1 MTIYG
6 SNWENFNCTEKFTI
20 ANKVILYIRDNVSSI
35 IKSNNS
41 TDEEVYYRLRLWK
54 MSNESVIEDAEW
66 RDMLRQWHQSSIF
79 FGHRTALQFNDQ
91 TRAQQLKR
99 IKKKKTNSIA
109 LKMSWLAREK
119 DPRFFV
125 APKYLCL
132 WLWSPLFSFP
142 FKWNGY
148 LELFWRRRRLCR
160 RRLRSNTQKA
170 TIESTLHCYFCCV
183 CFLFFLLL
191 FSQLNRLFSI
201 TFAFT
206 ASHLCAYA
214 HYLFFFL
221 LLLLSATPS
230 RSKNVVRGTRGPGV
244 GSNCLSVNETN

>member
-1 MTIYG
+1 
-6 SNWENFNCTEKFTI
+6 
-20 ANKVILYIRDNVSSI
+20 
-35 IKSNNS
+35 
-41 TDEEVYYRLRLWK
+41 
-54 MSNESVIEDAEW
+54 
-66 RDMLRQWHQSSIF
+66 
-79 FGHRTALQFNDQ
+79 
-91 TRAQQLKR
+91 
-99 IKKKKTNSIA
+99 
-109 LKMSWLAREK
+109 MSWLAREK

-170 TIESTLHCYFCCV
+170 TMESTLHCYFCCV

-214 HYLFFFL
+214 HYLFFCCCCCL
-221 LLLLSATPS
+221 APHQAEVKMSYGGLAGLVSAATASAWMKQINPII
-230 RSKNVVRGTRGPGV
+230 
-244 GSNCLSVNETN
+244 